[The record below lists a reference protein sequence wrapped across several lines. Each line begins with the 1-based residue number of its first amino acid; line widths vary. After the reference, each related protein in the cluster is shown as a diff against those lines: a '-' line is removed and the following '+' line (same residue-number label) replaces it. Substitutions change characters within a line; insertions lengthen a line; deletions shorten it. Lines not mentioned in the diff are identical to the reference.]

1 MDVGVLSVR
10 YAKAL
15 FDYALE
21 KGVESQVYRELV
33 LVAHSFASNP
43 DLRTMLENPLLP
55 SKEKISLLHTAVGDV
70 PKSAEGDVPGGKISV
85 ELKKFFDLVVERKRE
100 GYMYSIA
107 LVYANLY
114 RNFRHIGVAKIIT
127 AVPLGK
133 SMEERIIDIS
143 SKRLHCSIELERVVD
158 PAIEG
163 GFIFDINDYRL
174 DASVATQIRKFKQQ
188 FIEKNRRI
196 V

>member
-21 KGVESQVYRELV
+21 KGVEGQVYRELV

-43 DLRTMLENPLLP
+43 DLRATLDNPLLP
-55 SKEKISLLHTAVGDV
+55 AKEKISLLHTAAGEVLK
-70 PKSAEGDVPGGKISV
+70 PAEGDIPGGKISA

-100 GYMYSIA
+100 GYMCSIA

-114 RNFRHIGVAKIIT
+114 RNSKHIGVAKIIT
-127 AVPLGK
+127 AVPLEK
-133 SMEERIIDIS
+133 SMEEKIIDTA
-143 SKRLHCSIELERVVD
+143 SKGLHCSIELERVVD

>member
-21 KGVESQVYRELV
+21 KGVEDQVYKELV

-43 DLRTMLENPLLP
+43 DLRTTLENPLLP
-55 SKEKISLLHTAVGDV
+55 AKEKISLLHTAAGDV
-70 PKSAEGDVPGGKISV
+70 LKPAGGDVPGGKISV

-114 RNFRHIGVAKIIT
+114 RNFRHIGIAKIIT
-127 AVPLGK
+127 AVPLEK
-133 SMEERIIDIS
+133 SMEERIIDTT
-143 SKRLHCSIELERVVD
+143 SKKLHCSIELERVVD

>member
-1 MDVGVLSVR
+1 MDVGVLSER

-15 FDYALE
+15 FDYARE
-21 KGVESQVYRELV
+21 KGVEDQVYRELG

-43 DLRTMLENPLLP
+43 ELRATLENPLLP
-55 SKEKISLLHTAVGDV
+55 VKDKISLLHTAAGEVLK
-70 PKSAEGDVPGGKISV
+70 PAEGETPGRKICA
-85 ELKKFFDLVVERKRE
+85 ELAKFFDLVVERKRE
-100 GYMYSIA
+100 GYMYSIS
-107 LVYANLY
+107 LVYANFY
-114 RNFRHIGVAKIIT
+114 RNFKHIGVAKIVT
-127 AVPLGK
+127 AVPLER
-133 SMEERIIDIS
+133 SMEERITNTAS
-143 SKRLHCSIELERVVD
+143 RMLHCAIELDRVVD

>member
-1 MDVGVLSVR
+1 MDVGVSSVR

-15 FDYALE
+15 FDYARE
-21 KGVESQVYRELV
+21 KSVEDQVYRELV

-43 DLRTMLENPLLP
+43 DLRATLENPLLP
-55 SKEKISLLHTAVGDV
+55 AKEKISLLHTAAGEVLK
-70 PKSAEGDVPGGKISV
+70 PAEGEVPGGKISA

-114 RNFRHIGVAKIIT
+114 RNSKHIGVAKIIT
-127 AVPLGK
+127 AVPLEK
-133 SMEERIIDIS
+133 SMEERIIDTA